1 MPVFFESG
9 LLILIPVT
17 FGIARKTGKSVFCY
31 SIPLLAGLAIGHAF
45 VPLTPGPVLV
55 AEMLNVELSYVI
67 ILGIII
73 GIPAMILAG
82 PVFGKFAGNNIPF
95 MKPAQLVVAFLVAAA
110 VRVSVGSATV
120 SMTMAAGIIASMPM
134 VSGLS
139 QLQLATLTI
148 AIAAGGKIMNLKSQ
162 EMRKLAPELDPLRIG
177 TGWKK
182 EDLGKPQIMVE
193 STYGDSHPGS
203 GHLNILVEE
212 VRKGVAEAGGFG
224 ARYFCTDICDGES
237 QGTDGINYSLASRE
251 MIANMI
257 EIHANATPFDA
268 GVYLS
273 SCDKGMPG
281 NLIGLARVNIPA
293 VVVPGGTMNAGPEM
307 LTLEQLGMYSAKY
320 ERGEIDEAK
329 LDWAKC
335 NACPSCGACSFIGT
349 ASTMQIMAEALG
361 LALPGSAL
369 MPATSPDL
377 LAYAREAGRQAVKL
391 AQTENMRPS
400 DIVTMESF
408 ENAILVHA
416 AISGS
421 TNCLLHIPAIA
432 HEFGIEITGDTFDR
446 LHRNARYLLDVRPA
460 GRWPAECFY
469 YAGGVP
475 AIMEEIKEHLHLDV
489 MTVTGKTLGENLDD
503 LKKNGFYEKCDKWL
517 QEFNQRY
524 SIKISKEDIIRPY
537 DKAIGTDG
545 SIAVLR
551 GNLAPEG
558 AVIKH
563 TACPKEMFK
572 SVLRA
577 RPFDSEEEC
586 LDAVLKHKVQKGD
599 AVFIRYEGPKGSG
612 MPEMFYTSE
621 AISSDKELGKSI
633 ALITDGRFSG
643 ASTGPVI
650 GHCSPEAVDG
660 GPIALVKE
668 GDLIEIDVME
678 RKLNIIGIAGERKT
692 AEEIDEILKERRKNW
707 RPRELK
713 YRKGVLRLF
722 SQHAASPMKGA
733 YLEY

>member
-1 MPVFFESG
+1 M
-9 LLILIPVT
+9 
-17 FGIARKTGKSVFCY
+17 K
-31 SIPLLAGLAIGHAF
+31 
-45 VPLTPGPVLV
+45 LV
-55 AEMLNVELSYVI
+55 
-67 ILGIII
+67 
-73 GIPAMILAG
+73 
-82 PVFGKFAGNNIPF
+82 
-95 MKPAQLVVAFLVAAA
+95 
-110 VRVSVGSATV
+110 
-120 SMTMAAGIIASMPM
+120 
-134 VSGLS
+134 
-139 QLQLATLTI
+139 
-148 AIAAGGKIMNLKSQ
+148 SQ
-162 EMRKLAPELDPLRIG
+162 EMRKIAPELDPLRIG
-177 TGWKK
+177 TGWKP
-182 EDLGKPQIMVE
+182 EDLSKPQVIIE
-193 STYGDSHPGS
+193 STFGDSHPGS

-212 VRKGVAEAGGFG
+212 VRKGIERAGGHG

-268 GVYLS
+268 GVYLA

-281 NLIGLARVNIPA
+281 NLMGLARADVPS

-320 ERGEIDEAK
+320 ERGEIDEEK
-329 LDWAKC
+329 LEWAKC

-377 LAYAREAGRQAVKL
+377 LEYARQAGEQAVKL
-391 AQTENMRPS
+391 ATMPGMRPS
-400 DIVTMESF
+400 EIVTEKSF

-416 AISGS
+416 AVSGS

-489 MTVTGKTLGENLDD
+489 MTVTGKTLGENLEE
-503 LKKNGFYEKCDKWL
+503 LRRNGFYEKCERGL
-517 QEFNQRY
+517 HEFNRRY
-524 SIKISKEDIIRPY
+524 NVNLTREDIIRSY
-537 DKAIGTDG
+537 DNAIGTDG

-563 TACPKEMFK
+563 TACPKEMFRA
-572 SVLRA
+572 VLNA

-586 LDAVLKHKVQKGD
+586 LDAVLHHRVQKGD

-621 AISSDKELGKSI
+621 AISSDKELGRSI

-650 GHCSPEAVDG
+650 GHCSPEAVEG
-660 GPIALVKE
+660 GPIALVEE
-668 GDLIEIDVME
+668 GDLIEIDVPA
-678 RKLNIIGIAGERKT
+678 RKLNIIGVKGQRRSM
-692 AEEIDEILKERRKNW
+692 EEIDEILEERRKNW
-707 RPRELK
+707 QPREPK
-713 YRKGVLRLF
+713 YKKGVLRLF
-722 SQHAASPMKGA
+722 SQHAVSPMKGA
-733 YLEY
+733 YLE

>member
-1 MPVFFESG
+1 ME
-9 LLILIPVT
+9 
-17 FGIARKTGKSVFCY
+17 
-31 SIPLLAGLAIGHAF
+31 
-45 VPLTPGPVLV
+45 
-55 AEMLNVELSYVI
+55 LN
-67 ILGIII
+67 
-73 GIPAMILAG
+73 
-82 PVFGKFAGNNIPF
+82 
-95 MKPAQLVVAFLVAAA
+95 
-110 VRVSVGSATV
+110 
-120 SMTMAAGIIASMPM
+120 
-134 VSGLS
+134 S
-139 QLQLATLTI
+139 Q
-148 AIAAGGKIMNLKSQ
+148 K
-162 EMRKLAPELDPLRIG
+162 MRKLAPELDPLRIG
-177 TGWKK
+177 TGWKP
-182 EDLGKPQIMVE
+182 EDLSKPQVIIE

-212 VRKGVAEAGGFG
+212 VRKGVEEAGGYG
-224 ARYFCTDICDGES
+224 ARYYCTDICDGES

-268 GVYLS
+268 GVYLA

-281 NLIGLARVNIPA
+281 NLMGLARADVPS

-320 ERGEIDEAK
+320 QRGEIDEEK
-329 LDWAKC
+329 LNWAKC
-335 NACPSCGACSFIGT
+335 NACRSEERRVGKECR
-349 ASTMQIMAEALG
+349 STMQIMAEALG

-377 LAYAREAGRQAVKL
+377 LKFARKAGEQAVKL
-391 AQTENMRPS
+391 ATMPNMRPS
-400 DIVTMESF
+400 DIITMDSF

-432 HEFGIEITGDTFDR
+432 HEFGLEVTGDTFDR

-475 AIMEEIKEHLHLDV
+475 AIMEEIRQHLHLDA
-489 MTVTGKTLGENLDD
+489 MTVTGKSLGENLDE
-503 LKKNGFYEKCDKWL
+503 LKQNGFYERCGKWL
-517 QEFNQRY
+517 EDFNQRY
-524 SIKISKEDIIRPY
+524 NVSLKKEDIIRPY
-537 DKAIGTDG
+537 ENAIGTDG
-545 SIAVLR
+545 SIAILR

-563 TACPKEMFK
+563 TACPKEMFQA
-572 SVLRA
+572 VLNA

-586 LDAVLKHKVQKGD
+586 LDAVLKHKVKKGD

-650 GHCSPEAVDG
+650 GHCSPEAVDC
-660 GPIALVKE
+660 GPIALVEE
-668 GDLIEIDVME
+668 GDLIEIDVE
-678 RKLNIIGIAGERKT
+678 GRKLNIVGIAGERKDMGEV
-692 AEEIDEILKERRKNW
+692 AAVLEERKKNW
-707 RPRELK
+707 KPQEPK
-713 YRKGVLRLF
+713 YKKGVLRLF
-722 SQHAASPMKGA
+722 SEHAASPMKGA

>member
-1 MPVFFESG
+1 M
-9 LLILIPVT
+9 
-17 FGIARKTGKSVFCY
+17 K
-31 SIPLLAGLAIGHAF
+31 
-45 VPLTPGPVLV
+45 LV
-55 AEMLNVELSYVI
+55 
-67 ILGIII
+67 
-73 GIPAMILAG
+73 
-82 PVFGKFAGNNIPF
+82 
-95 MKPAQLVVAFLVAAA
+95 
-110 VRVSVGSATV
+110 
-120 SMTMAAGIIASMPM
+120 
-134 VSGLS
+134 
-139 QLQLATLTI
+139 
-148 AIAAGGKIMNLKSQ
+148 SQ
-162 EMRKLAPELDPLRIG
+162 EMRKIAPELDPLRIG
-177 TGWKK
+177 TGWKP
-182 EDLGKPQIMVE
+182 EDLSKPQVIIE
-193 STYGDSHPGS
+193 STFGDSHPGS

-212 VRKGVAEAGGFG
+212 VRKGIEKARGHG

-268 GVYLS
+268 GVYLA

-281 NLIGLARVNIPA
+281 NLMGLARADVPS

-320 ERGEIDEAK
+320 ERGEIDEEK
-329 LDWAKC
+329 LEWAKC

-377 LAYAREAGRQAVKL
+377 LEYARQAGEQAVKL
-391 AQTENMRPS
+391 ATMPGMRPS
-400 DIVTMESF
+400 EIVTEKSF

-416 AISGS
+416 AVSGS

-489 MTVTGKTLGENLDD
+489 MTVTGKTLGENLEE
-503 LKKNGFYEKCDKWL
+503 LRRNGFYEKCEKWL
-517 QEFNQRY
+517 QEFNRRY
-524 SIKISKEDIIRPY
+524 NVNLTREDIIRSY
-537 DKAIGTDG
+537 DNAIGTDG

-563 TACPKEMFK
+563 TACPKEMFRA
-572 SVLRA
+572 VLNA

-586 LDAVLKHKVQKGD
+586 LDAVLHHRVQKGD

-621 AISSDKELGKSI
+621 AISSDKELGRSI

-650 GHCSPEAVDG
+650 GHCSPEAVEG
-660 GPIALVKE
+660 GPIALVEE
-668 GDLIEIDVME
+668 GDLIEIDVPA
-678 RKLNIIGIAGERKT
+678 RKLNIIGVKGQRRSM
-692 AEEIDEILKERRKNW
+692 EEIDEILEERRKNW
-707 RPRELK
+707 QPREPK
-713 YRKGVLRLF
+713 YKKGVLRLF
-722 SQHAASPMKGA
+722 SQHAVSPMKGA
-733 YLEY
+733 YLE

>member
-1 MPVFFESG
+1 
-9 LLILIPVT
+9 
-17 FGIARKTGKSVFCY
+17 
-31 SIPLLAGLAIGHAF
+31 
-45 VPLTPGPVLV
+45 
-55 AEMLNVELSYVI
+55 
-67 ILGIII
+67 
-73 GIPAMILAG
+73 
-82 PVFGKFAGNNIPF
+82 
-95 MKPAQLVVAFLVAAA
+95 
-110 VRVSVGSATV
+110 
-120 SMTMAAGIIASMPM
+120 
-134 VSGLS
+134 
-139 QLQLATLTI
+139 
-148 AIAAGGKIMNLKSQ
+148 
-162 EMRKLAPELDPLRIG
+162 MRKSAPEMDPLRIG

-182 EDLGKPQIMVE
+182 EDLGKVQVMIE

-212 VRKGVAEAGGFG
+212 VRKGIAEEGGFG
-224 ARYFCTDICDGES
+224 ARYYCTDICDGES

-273 SCDKGMPG
+273 SCDKGVPG
-281 NLIGLARVNIPA
+281 NLMGLARVNMPS
-293 VVVPGGTMNAGPEM
+293 VFVPGGTMNAGPDM
-307 LTLEQLGMYSAKY
+307 LTLEQLGMYSAQY
-320 ERGEIDEAK
+320 ERGEITEEK

-349 ASTMQIMAEALG
+349 ASTLQIMAEALG

-377 LAYAREAGRQAVKL
+377 LDYAREAGRQSVRL
-391 AQTENMRPS
+391 AKMKNMRPS
-400 DIVTMESF
+400 DIVTLESF

-421 TNCLLHIPAIA
+421 TNCLLHIPAVA

-446 LHRNARYLLDVRPA
+446 LHRGAHYLLDVRPA
-460 GRWPAECFY
+460 GRWPAEVFY

-475 AIMEEIKEHLHLDV
+475 AIMEEIKDHLHLDV
-489 MTVTGKTLGENLDD
+489 MTVTGRTLGENLEE
-503 LKKNGFYEKCDKWL
+503 LKANGFYEKCNKWL
-517 QEFNQRY
+517 DDFNSRY
-524 SIKISKEDIIRPY
+524 NIKITKEDIIRPY
-537 DKAIGTDG
+537 DNPIGREG
-545 SIAVLR
+545 SIAVLK

-572 SVLRA
+572 AVLNA

-586 LDAVLKHKVQKGD
+586 LDAVIHHKVQKGD

-621 AISSDKELGKSI
+621 AISSDKELGKRI

-650 GHCSPEAVDG
+650 GHCSPEAAEG
-660 GPIALVKE
+660 GPIALVEE
-668 GDLIEIDVME
+668 GDLIEIDVEE
-678 RKLNIIGIAGERKT
+678 RKLNIVGIAGKRMPM
-692 AEEIDEILKERRKNW
+692 EEIDKVLMERRKQW
-707 RPRELK
+707 RPKERK
-713 YRKGVLRLF
+713 YKKGVLRLF
-722 SQHAASPMKGA
+722 SELAASPMKGA
-733 YLEY
+733 YLEYDK

>member
-1 MPVFFESG
+1 M
-9 LLILIPVT
+9 
-17 FGIARKTGKSVFCY
+17 K
-31 SIPLLAGLAIGHAF
+31 
-45 VPLTPGPVLV
+45 LV
-55 AEMLNVELSYVI
+55 
-67 ILGIII
+67 
-73 GIPAMILAG
+73 
-82 PVFGKFAGNNIPF
+82 
-95 MKPAQLVVAFLVAAA
+95 
-110 VRVSVGSATV
+110 
-120 SMTMAAGIIASMPM
+120 
-134 VSGLS
+134 
-139 QLQLATLTI
+139 
-148 AIAAGGKIMNLKSQ
+148 SQ
-162 EMRKLAPELDPLRIG
+162 EMRKIAPELDPLRIG
-177 TGWKK
+177 TGWKP
-182 EDLGKPQIMVE
+182 EDLSKPQVIIE
-193 STYGDSHPGS
+193 STFGDSHPGS

-212 VRKGVAEAGGFG
+212 VRKGIEKAGGHG

-268 GVYLS
+268 GVYLA

-281 NLIGLARVNIPA
+281 NLMGLARADVPS

-320 ERGEIDEAK
+320 ERGEIDEEK
-329 LDWAKC
+329 LEWAKC

-377 LAYAREAGRQAVKL
+377 LEYARQAGEQAVKL
-391 AQTENMRPS
+391 ATMPGMRPS
-400 DIVTMESF
+400 EIVTEKSF

-416 AISGS
+416 AVSGS

-489 MTVTGKTLGENLDD
+489 MTVTGKTLGENLEE
-503 LKKNGFYEKCDKWL
+503 LRRNGFYEKCERGL
-517 QEFNQRY
+517 HEFNRRY
-524 SIKISKEDIIRPY
+524 NVNLTREDIIRSY
-537 DKAIGTDG
+537 DNAIGTDG

-563 TACPKEMFK
+563 TACPKEMFRA
-572 SVLRA
+572 VLNA

-586 LDAVLKHKVQKGD
+586 LDAVLHHRVQKGD

-621 AISSDKELGKSI
+621 AISSDKELGRSI

-643 ASTGPVI
+643 GSTGPVI
-650 GHCSPEAVDG
+650 GHCSPEAVEG
-660 GPIALVKE
+660 GPIALVEE
-668 GDLIEIDVME
+668 GDLIEIDVPA
-678 RKLNIIGIAGERKT
+678 RKLNIIGVKGQRRSM
-692 AEEIDEILKERRKNW
+692 EEIDEILEERRKNW
-707 RPRELK
+707 QPREPK
-713 YRKGVLRLF
+713 YKKGVLRLF
-722 SQHAASPMKGA
+722 SQHAVSPMKGA
-733 YLEY
+733 YLE

>member
-1 MPVFFESG
+1 MTNLMGKYGRKRME
-9 LLILIPVT
+9 LI
-17 FGIARKTGKSVFCY
+17 
-31 SIPLLAGLAIGHAF
+31 
-45 VPLTPGPVLV
+45 
-55 AEMLNVELSYVI
+55 
-67 ILGIII
+67 
-73 GIPAMILAG
+73 
-82 PVFGKFAGNNIPF
+82 
-95 MKPAQLVVAFLVAAA
+95 
-110 VRVSVGSATV
+110 
-120 SMTMAAGIIASMPM
+120 
-134 VSGLS
+134 S
-139 QLQLATLTI
+139 Q
-148 AIAAGGKIMNLKSQ
+148 K
-162 EMRKLAPELDPLRIG
+162 MRKLAPELDPLRIG

-182 EDLGKPQIMVE
+182 EDLDKVQVMVE

-203 GHLNILVEE
+203 GHLNLLVEE
-212 VRKGVAEAGGFG
+212 VRKGIAEEGGYG

-268 GVYLS
+268 GVYLA
-273 SCDKGMPG
+273 SCDKGVPG
-281 NLIGLARVNIPA
+281 NLIGMMRVDIPS
-293 VVVPGGTMNAGPEM
+293 VFVPGGTMNAGPDM
-307 LTLEQLGMYSAKY
+307 LTLEQLGMYSARY
-320 ERGEIDEAK
+320 ERGEIDEAM

-369 MPATSPDL
+369 MPSISPDL
-377 LAYAREAGRQAVKL
+377 LAFAREAGRQAVRL
-391 AQTENMRPS
+391 AKMENMKPS
-400 DIVTMESF
+400 DIVTIKSF

-421 TNCLLHIPAIA
+421 TNCLLHLPAIA
-432 HEFGIEITGDTFDR
+432 HELGIEITGETFDR

-475 AIMEEIKEHLHLDV
+475 AIMEEIREHLHLDV
-489 MTVTGKTLGENLDD
+489 MTVTGKTMGENLDE
-503 LKKNGFYEKCDKWL
+503 LKHNGFYEKCDRWL

-524 SIKISKEDIIRPY
+524 QINLKKEDIIRPY
-537 DKAIGTDG
+537 ADAIGTDG
-545 SIAVLR
+545 SIAILK

-563 TACPKEMFK
+563 TACPKEMFR
-572 SVLRA
+572 SVLWA

-586 LDAVLKHKVQKGD
+586 LDAVLKHKVRKGD

-660 GPIALVKE
+660 GPIALVEE
-668 GDLIEIDVME
+668 GDLIEIDVFE
-678 RKLNIIGIAGERKT
+678 RKLNIIGVAGERKT
-692 AEEIDEILKERRKNW
+692 PEEIDAILTERKAAW
-707 RPRELK
+707 KPREPK
-713 YRKGVLRLF
+713 YKKGVLKLF

-733 YLEY
+733 YLE

>member
-1 MPVFFESG
+1 M
-9 LLILIPVT
+9 
-17 FGIARKTGKSVFCY
+17 K
-31 SIPLLAGLAIGHAF
+31 LA
-45 VPLTPGPVLV
+45 
-55 AEMLNVELSYVI
+55 
-67 ILGIII
+67 
-73 GIPAMILAG
+73 
-82 PVFGKFAGNNIPF
+82 
-95 MKPAQLVVAFLVAAA
+95 
-110 VRVSVGSATV
+110 
-120 SMTMAAGIIASMPM
+120 
-134 VSGLS
+134 
-139 QLQLATLTI
+139 
-148 AIAAGGKIMNLKSQ
+148 SQ

-182 EDLGKPQIMVE
+182 EDLGKPQIIIE
-193 STYGDSHPGS
+193 STFGDSHPGS
-203 GHLNILVEE
+203 GHLDILVEE
-212 VRKGVAEAGGFG
+212 VRKGVDAAGGYG
-224 ARYFCTDICDGES
+224 ARYFATDICDGES
-237 QGTDGINYSLASRE
+237 QGTDGINFSLASRE

-257 EIHANATPFDA
+257 EIHANATPFDG

-281 NLIGLARVNIPA
+281 NLMGLARVNIPSI
-293 VVVPGGTMNAGPEM
+293 VVPGGTMNAGPEM
-307 LTLEQLGMYSAKY
+307 LTLEQLGMYSAKFQ
-320 ERGEIDEAK
+320 RGEITEEK

-377 LAYAREAGRQAVKL
+377 LAYARQAGEQVVKM
-391 AQTENMRPS
+391 ATMEHMRPS

-408 ENAILVHA
+408 ENAIMVHA

-432 HEFGIEITGDTFDR
+432 HEFGFEITGDTFDR
-446 LHRNARYLLDVRPA
+446 LHRGAHYLLDIRPA
-460 GRWPAECFY
+460 GKWPAEVFY

-475 AIMEEIKEHLHLDV
+475 AIMEEIKEHLHLNV
-489 MTVTGKTLGENLDD
+489 MTVTGKTLGENLDE
-503 LKKNGFYEKCDKWL
+503 LRANGFYERCNHWL
-517 QEFNQRY
+517 DEFNKRY
-524 SIKISKEDIIRPY
+524 QLHLTREDIIRPY

-545 SIAVLR
+545 SIAILR

-572 SVLRA
+572 AVLRA

-612 MPEMFYTSE
+612 MPEMFYISE

-660 GPIALVKE
+660 GPIALVEE
-668 GDLIEIDVME
+668 GDLIEIDVKE
-678 RKLNIIGIAGERKT
+678 RKLNIIGVNGVNKT
-692 AEEIDEILKERRKNW
+692 PEEIDEILKKRRKNW
-707 RPRELK
+707 KPRTPK
-713 YRKGVLRLF
+713 YNKGVMGLF
-722 SQHAASPMKGA
+722 TRHAVSPMKGA
-733 YLEY
+733 YLE

>member
-1 MPVFFESG
+1 M
-9 LLILIPVT
+9 
-17 FGIARKTGKSVFCY
+17 K
-31 SIPLLAGLAIGHAF
+31 
-45 VPLTPGPVLV
+45 LV
-55 AEMLNVELSYVI
+55 
-67 ILGIII
+67 
-73 GIPAMILAG
+73 
-82 PVFGKFAGNNIPF
+82 
-95 MKPAQLVVAFLVAAA
+95 
-110 VRVSVGSATV
+110 
-120 SMTMAAGIIASMPM
+120 
-134 VSGLS
+134 
-139 QLQLATLTI
+139 
-148 AIAAGGKIMNLKSQ
+148 SQ
-162 EMRKLAPELDPLRIG
+162 EMRKIAPELDPLRIG
-177 TGWKK
+177 TGWKP
-182 EDLGKPQIMVE
+182 EDLSKPQVIIE
-193 STYGDSHPGS
+193 STFGDSHPGS

-212 VRKGVAEAGGFG
+212 VRKGIEKAGGHG

-268 GVYLS
+268 GVYLA

-281 NLIGLARVNIPA
+281 NLMGLARADVPS

-320 ERGEIDEAK
+320 ERGEIDEEK
-329 LDWAKC
+329 LEWAKC

-377 LAYAREAGRQAVKL
+377 LEYARQAGEQAVKL
-391 AQTENMRPS
+391 ATMPGMRPS
-400 DIVTMESF
+400 EIVTEKSF

-416 AISGS
+416 AVSGS

-489 MTVTGKTLGENLDD
+489 MTVTGKTLGENLEE
-503 LKKNGFYEKCDKWL
+503 LRRNGFYEKCERGL
-517 QEFNQRY
+517 HEFNRRY
-524 SIKISKEDIIRPY
+524 NVNLTREDIIRSY
-537 DKAIGTDG
+537 DNAIGTDG

-563 TACPKEMFK
+563 TACPKEMFRA
-572 SVLRA
+572 VLNA

-586 LDAVLKHKVQKGD
+586 LDAVLHHRVQKGD

-621 AISSDKELGKSI
+621 AISSDKELGRSI

-650 GHCSPEAVDG
+650 GHCSPEAVEG
-660 GPIALVKE
+660 GPIALVEE
-668 GDLIEIDVME
+668 GDLIEIDVPA
-678 RKLNIIGIAGERKT
+678 RKLNIIGVKGQRRSM
-692 AEEIDEILKERRKNW
+692 EEIDQILEERRKNW
-707 RPRELK
+707 QPREPK
-713 YRKGVLRLF
+713 YKKGVLRLF
-722 SQHAASPMKGA
+722 SQHAVSPMKGA
-733 YLEY
+733 YLE

>member
-1 MPVFFESG
+1 ME
-9 LLILIPVT
+9 
-17 FGIARKTGKSVFCY
+17 
-31 SIPLLAGLAIGHAF
+31 
-45 VPLTPGPVLV
+45 
-55 AEMLNVELSYVI
+55 
-67 ILGIII
+67 
-73 GIPAMILAG
+73 
-82 PVFGKFAGNNIPF
+82 
-95 MKPAQLVVAFLVAAA
+95 
-110 VRVSVGSATV
+110 
-120 SMTMAAGIIASMPM
+120 
-134 VSGLS
+134 
-139 QLQLATLTI
+139 
-148 AIAAGGKIMNLKSQ
+148 LKSQ

-182 EDLGKPQIMVE
+182 EDLEKPQVMIE
-193 STYGDSHPGS
+193 STFGDSHPGS
-203 GHLNILVEE
+203 GHLNILVDE
-212 VRKGVAEAGGFG
+212 VRKGVAEAGGYG
-224 ARYFCTDICDGES
+224 ARYFCTDICDGEN

-273 SCDKGMPG
+273 SCDKGLPG
-281 NLIGLARVNIPA
+281 NLMGLARVDIPA
-293 VVVPGGTMNAGPEM
+293 IVVPGGTMNAGPEL

-320 ERGEIDEAK
+320 ERGEIDKEK

-335 NACPSCGACSFIGT
+335 NACPGCGACSFIGT

-377 LAYAREAGRQAVKL
+377 LEYAREAGRLSVKL
-391 AQTENMRPS
+391 ARTENMRPS
-400 DIVTMESF
+400 DIVTYKSF

-421 TNCLLHIPAIA
+421 TNCLLHIPALA
-432 HEFGIEITGDTFDR
+432 HEFGIEITGDTFDK

-460 GRWPAECFY
+460 GKWPAECFY

-489 MTVTGKTLGENLDD
+489 MTVTGRTLGENLDE
-503 LKKNGFYEKCDKWL
+503 LKNNGFYEKCEKWL
-517 QEFNQRY
+517 HEFNKRY
-524 SIKISKEDIIRPY
+524 GIELTRQDIIHPY

-545 SIAVLR
+545 SIAILR

-572 SVLRA
+572 SILRA

-621 AISSDKELGKSI
+621 AISSDAELGKSI

-660 GPIALVKE
+660 GPIALVEE

-678 RKLNIIGIAGERKT
+678 RKLNIVGINGERKSM
-692 AEEIDEILKERRKNW
+692 EEIDEILKERRKNW
-707 RPRELK
+707 KPREPK
-713 YRKGVLRLF
+713 YKKGVLRLF
-722 SQHAASPMKGA
+722 SEHAASPMKGA

>member
-1 MPVFFESG
+1 ME
-9 LLILIPVT
+9 
-17 FGIARKTGKSVFCY
+17 
-31 SIPLLAGLAIGHAF
+31 
-45 VPLTPGPVLV
+45 LT
-55 AEMLNVELSYVI
+55 
-67 ILGIII
+67 
-73 GIPAMILAG
+73 
-82 PVFGKFAGNNIPF
+82 
-95 MKPAQLVVAFLVAAA
+95 
-110 VRVSVGSATV
+110 
-120 SMTMAAGIIASMPM
+120 
-134 VSGLS
+134 S
-139 QLQLATLTI
+139 Q
-148 AIAAGGKIMNLKSQ
+148 K
-162 EMRKLAPELDPLRIG
+162 MRKLAPELDPLRIG

-182 EDLGKPQIMVE
+182 EDLDKVQVMIE

-212 VRKGVAEAGGFG
+212 VRKGIEEEGGFG

-273 SCDKGMPG
+273 SCDKGVPG
-281 NLIGLARVNIPA
+281 NLIGMARVNIPA
-293 VVVPGGTMNAGPEM
+293 VFVPGGTMNAGPEM
-307 LTLEQLGMYSAKY
+307 LTLEQLGMYSAKF
-320 ERGEIDEAK
+320 ERGEISEEK

-377 LAYAREAGRQAVKL
+377 LAFAREAGRQSVRL
-391 AQTENMRPS
+391 ATMEHMCPS
-400 DIVTMESF
+400 DIVNMESF

-421 TNCLLHIPAIA
+421 TNCLLHLPAIA

-446 LHRNARYLLDVRPA
+446 LHRSARYLLDVRPA

-475 AIMEEIKEHLHLDV
+475 AIMEEIKEHLHLNV
-489 MTVTGKTLGENLDD
+489 MTVTGKTLGENLDE
-503 LKKNGFYEKCDKWL
+503 LRANGFYEKCNHWL
-517 QEFNQRY
+517 DEFNKRY
-524 SIKISKEDIIRPY
+524 QLNLTREDIIRPY

-545 SIAVLR
+545 SIAILR

-572 SVLRA
+572 AVLRA

-599 AVFIRYEGPKGSG
+599 AVFIRYEGPKRSG

-660 GPIALVKE
+660 GPIALVEE
-668 GDLIEIDVME
+668 GDLIEIDVKE
-678 RKLNIIGIAGERKT
+678 RKLNIIGVNGVHKT
-692 AEEIDEILKERRKNW
+692 PEEIDEILKKRRKNW
-707 RPRELK
+707 KPRAPK
-713 YRKGVLRLF
+713 YSKGVMGLF
-722 SQHAASPMKGA
+722 TRHAVSPMKGA
-733 YLEY
+733 YLE

>member
-1 MPVFFESG
+1 M
-9 LLILIPVT
+9 
-17 FGIARKTGKSVFCY
+17 K
-31 SIPLLAGLAIGHAF
+31 
-45 VPLTPGPVLV
+45 LV
-55 AEMLNVELSYVI
+55 
-67 ILGIII
+67 
-73 GIPAMILAG
+73 
-82 PVFGKFAGNNIPF
+82 
-95 MKPAQLVVAFLVAAA
+95 
-110 VRVSVGSATV
+110 
-120 SMTMAAGIIASMPM
+120 
-134 VSGLS
+134 
-139 QLQLATLTI
+139 
-148 AIAAGGKIMNLKSQ
+148 SQ
-162 EMRKLAPELDPLRIG
+162 EMRKIAPELDPLRIG
-177 TGWKK
+177 TGWKP
-182 EDLGKPQIMVE
+182 EDLSKPQVIIE
-193 STYGDSHPGS
+193 STFGDSHPGS

-212 VRKGVAEAGGFG
+212 VRKGIEKAGGHG

-268 GVYLS
+268 GVYLA

-281 NLIGLARVNIPA
+281 NLMGLARADVPS

-320 ERGEIDEAK
+320 ERGEIDEEK
-329 LDWAKC
+329 LEWAKC

-377 LAYAREAGRQAVKL
+377 LEYARQAGEQAVKL
-391 AQTENMRPS
+391 ATMPGMRPS
-400 DIVTMESF
+400 EIVTEKSF

-416 AISGS
+416 AVSGS

-489 MTVTGKTLGENLDD
+489 MTVTGKTLGENLEE
-503 LKKNGFYEKCDKWL
+503 LRRNGFYEKCERWL
-517 QEFNQRY
+517 HEFNRRY
-524 SIKISKEDIIRPY
+524 NVNLTGEDIIRSY
-537 DKAIGTDG
+537 DNAIGTDG

-563 TACPKEMFK
+563 TACPKEMFRA
-572 SVLRA
+572 VLNA

-586 LDAVLKHKVQKGD
+586 LDAVLHHRVQKGD

-621 AISSDKELGKSI
+621 AISSDKELGRSI

-650 GHCSPEAVDG
+650 GHCSPEAVEG
-660 GPIALVKE
+660 GPIALVEE
-668 GDLIEIDVME
+668 GDLIEIDVPA
-678 RKLNIIGIAGERKT
+678 RKLNIIGVKGQRRSM
-692 AEEIDEILKERRKNW
+692 EEIDEILEERRKNW
-707 RPRELK
+707 QPREPK
-713 YRKGVLRLF
+713 YKKGVLRLF
-722 SQHAASPMKGA
+722 SQHAVSPMKGA
-733 YLEY
+733 YLE

>member
-1 MPVFFESG
+1 M
-9 LLILIPVT
+9 
-17 FGIARKTGKSVFCY
+17 
-31 SIPLLAGLAIGHAF
+31 
-45 VPLTPGPVLV
+45 
-55 AEMLNVELSYVI
+55 EL
-67 ILGIII
+67 
-73 GIPAMILAG
+73 
-82 PVFGKFAGNNIPF
+82 
-95 MKPAQLVVAFLVAAA
+95 
-110 VRVSVGSATV
+110 R
-120 SMTMAAGIIASMPM
+120 
-134 VSGLS
+134 S
-139 QLQLATLTI
+139 QR
-148 AIAAGGKIMNLKSQ
+148 
-162 EMRKLAPELDPLRIG
+162 MRKDAPELDPLRIG
-177 TGWKK
+177 TGWKP
-182 EDLGKPQIMVE
+182 EDLSKPQVMVE

-212 VRKGVAEAGGFG
+212 VRKGIEEAGGYG

-268 GVYLS
+268 GVYLA

-281 NLIGLARVNIPA
+281 NLMGLARVDIPS

-320 ERGEIDEAK
+320 QRGEIDEEK
-329 LDWAKC
+329 LNWAKC

-377 LAYAREAGRQAVKL
+377 LVFAREAGKQAVKL
-391 AQTENMRPS
+391 ATMPNMCPS
-400 DIVTMESF
+400 DIVTMDSF

-416 AISGS
+416 AVSGS

-432 HEFGIEITGDTFDR
+432 HEFDIEITGDTFDR

-475 AIMEEIKEHLHLDV
+475 AIMEEIRGHLHLDV
-489 MTVTGKTLGENLDD
+489 MTVTGKTLGENLDE
-503 LKKNGFYEKCDKWL
+503 LKNNGFYARCEKWL
-517 QEFNQRY
+517 DGFNRRY
-524 SIKISKEDIIRPY
+524 QVSLTREDIIRPY
-537 DKAIGTDG
+537 KNAIGTDG
-545 SIAVLR
+545 SIAILR

-572 SVLRA
+572 AVLRA

-621 AISSDKELGKSI
+621 AISSDKELGRSI

-660 GPIALVKE
+660 GPIALVEE
-668 GDLIEIDVME
+668 GDLIEIDVE
-678 RKLNIIGIAGERKT
+678 ARKLNIIGIAGEQKT
-692 AEEIDEILKERRKNW
+692 PEEIEAVLAKRRKNW
-707 RPRELK
+707 KPKEPK
-713 YRKGVLRLF
+713 YKKGVLRLF
-722 SQHAASPMKGA
+722 SEYAASPMKGA
-733 YLEY
+733 YLEYK

>member
-1 MPVFFESG
+1 M
-9 LLILIPVT
+9 
-17 FGIARKTGKSVFCY
+17 
-31 SIPLLAGLAIGHAF
+31 
-45 VPLTPGPVLV
+45 
-55 AEMLNVELSYVI
+55 EL
-67 ILGIII
+67 
-73 GIPAMILAG
+73 
-82 PVFGKFAGNNIPF
+82 
-95 MKPAQLVVAFLVAAA
+95 
-110 VRVSVGSATV
+110 R
-120 SMTMAAGIIASMPM
+120 
-134 VSGLS
+134 
-139 QLQLATLTI
+139 
-148 AIAAGGKIMNLKSQ
+148 SQ
-162 EMRKLAPELDPLRIG
+162 EMRKNAPELDPLRIG
-177 TGWKK
+177 TGWKP
-182 EDLGKPQIMVE
+182 EDLSKPQVMIE
-193 STYGDSHPGS
+193 STFGDSHPGS
-203 GHLNILVEE
+203 GHLDILVEE
-212 VRKGVAEAGGFG
+212 VRKGIEEAGGHG
-224 ARYFCTDICDGES
+224 ARYYCTDICDGES

-268 GVYLS
+268 GVYLA

-281 NLIGLARVNIPA
+281 NLMGLARVDVPS

-320 ERGEIDEAK
+320 QRGEIDEEK
-329 LDWAKC
+329 LNWAKC

-377 LAYAREAGRQAVKL
+377 LAFAREAGAQAVKL
-391 AQTENMRPS
+391 ATMPGMCPS
-400 DIVTMESF
+400 DIVTMDSF

-421 TNCLLHIPAIA
+421 TNCLLHIPALA
-432 HEFGIEITGDTFDR
+432 HEFDIEITGDTFDR

-475 AIMEEIKEHLHLDV
+475 AIMEEIREHLHLDA
-489 MTVTGKTLGENLDD
+489 MTVTGKTLGENLDE
-503 LKKNGFYEKCDKWL
+503 LKKNGFYERCEKWL
-517 QEFNQRY
+517 QDFNARY
-524 SIKISKEDIIRPY
+524 HVSLKKEDIIRPY
-537 DKAIGTDG
+537 ADAIGTDG
-545 SIAVLR
+545 SIAILR

-572 SVLRA
+572 AVLRV

-586 LDAVLKHKVQKGD
+586 LDAVLNHRVEKGD

-621 AISSDKELGKSI
+621 AISSDKELGRSI

-650 GHCSPEAVDG
+650 GHCSPEAVDC
-660 GPIALVKE
+660 GPIALVEE
-668 GDLIEIDVME
+668 GDLIEIDVE
-678 RKLNIIGIAGERKT
+678 ARKLNIIGIGGERRSM
-692 AEEIDEILKERRKNW
+692 EEVAAVLEERRKNW
-707 RPRELK
+707 KPREPK
-713 YRKGVLRLF
+713 YKKGVLRLF
-722 SQHAASPMKGA
+722 SEHAASPMKGA

>member
-1 MPVFFESG
+1 ME
-9 LLILIPVT
+9 
-17 FGIARKTGKSVFCY
+17 
-31 SIPLLAGLAIGHAF
+31 
-45 VPLTPGPVLV
+45 
-55 AEMLNVELSYVI
+55 
-67 ILGIII
+67 
-73 GIPAMILAG
+73 
-82 PVFGKFAGNNIPF
+82 
-95 MKPAQLVVAFLVAAA
+95 
-110 VRVSVGSATV
+110 
-120 SMTMAAGIIASMPM
+120 
-134 VSGLS
+134 
-139 QLQLATLTI
+139 
-148 AIAAGGKIMNLKSQ
+148 LKSQ

-182 EDLGKPQIMVE
+182 EDLEKPQVMIE
-193 STYGDSHPGS
+193 STFGDSHPGS
-203 GHLNILVEE
+203 GHLNILVDE
-212 VRKGVAEAGGFG
+212 VRKGVAEAGGYG

-273 SCDKGMPG
+273 SCDKGLPG
-281 NLIGLARVNIPA
+281 NLMGLARVDIPA
-293 VVVPGGTMNAGPEM
+293 IVVPGGTMNAGPEL

-320 ERGEIDEAK
+320 ERGEIDKEK

-377 LAYAREAGRQAVKL
+377 LAYAREAGKQAVRL
-391 AQTENMRPS
+391 AGSENMKPS
-400 DIVTMESF
+400 DIVTYESF

-421 TNCLLHIPAIA
+421 TNCLLHIPALA
-432 HEFGIEITGDTFDR
+432 HEFGIEITGDTFDK
-446 LHRNARYLLDVRPA
+446 LHRNARYLLDVRPV
-460 GRWPAECFY
+460 GKWPAECFY

-475 AIMEEIKEHLHLDV
+475 AIMEEIKQHLHLDV
-489 MTVTGKTLGENLDD
+489 MTVTGKTLGENLDE
-503 LKKNGFYEKCDKWL
+503 LKNNGFYEKCEKWL
-517 QEFNQRY
+517 DEFNKRY
-524 SIKISKEDIIRPY
+524 GIKLTRQDIIHPY

-545 SIAVLR
+545 SIAILR

-572 SVLRA
+572 SILRA

-621 AISSDKELGKSI
+621 AISSDAELGKSI

-660 GPIALVKE
+660 GPIALVEE

-678 RKLNIIGIAGERKT
+678 RKLNIVGINGERMSM
-692 AEEIDEILKERRKNW
+692 EEIDKVLKERRKNW
-707 RPRELK
+707 KPREPK
-713 YRKGVLRLF
+713 YKKGVLRLF
-722 SQHAASPMKGA
+722 SEHAASPMKGA

>member
-1 MPVFFESG
+1 M
-9 LLILIPVT
+9 
-17 FGIARKTGKSVFCY
+17 
-31 SIPLLAGLAIGHAF
+31 
-45 VPLTPGPVLV
+45 
-55 AEMLNVELSYVI
+55 
-67 ILGIII
+67 
-73 GIPAMILAG
+73 
-82 PVFGKFAGNNIPF
+82 
-95 MKPAQLVVAFLVAAA
+95 
-110 VRVSVGSATV
+110 
-120 SMTMAAGIIASMPM
+120 
-134 VSGLS
+134 
-139 QLQLATLTI
+139 
-148 AIAAGGKIMNLKSQ
+148 LKSQ
-162 EMRKLAPELDPLRIG
+162 EMRKLAPEMDPLRIG

-182 EDLGKPQIMVE
+182 EDLEKPQIMVE

-203 GHLNILVEE
+203 GHLNLLVEE

-224 ARYFCTDICDGES
+224 ARYFCSDICDGES

-257 EIHANATPFDA
+257 EIHANATPFDG

-281 NLIGLARVNIPA
+281 NLIGLARVDIPA

-307 LTLEQLGMYSAKY
+307 LTLEQLGMYSAKF
-320 ERGEIDEAK
+320 ERGEIDEEK

-377 LAYAREAGRQAVKL
+377 LAYAQEAGSQAVKL
-391 AQTENMRPS
+391 AQMEHMRPS
-400 DIVTMESF
+400 DLVTKESF

-475 AIMEEIKEHLHLDV
+475 AIMEEIKDHLHLDV
-489 MTVTGKTLGENLDD
+489 MTVTGKTLGENLAE
-503 LKKNGFYEKCDKWL
+503 LRENGFYEKCSGWL
-517 QEFNQRY
+517 AKFNERY
-524 SIKISKEDIIRPY
+524 GTSITKEDIIRPY

-563 TACPKEMFK
+563 TACPKEMFHA
-572 SVLRA
+572 VLRA

-660 GPIALVKE
+660 GPIALVEE
-668 GDLIEIDVME
+668 GDLIEIDVKE
-678 RKLNIIGIAGERKT
+678 RKLNIIGIAGERKSM
-692 AEEIDEILKERRKNW
+692 EEIDAILKERRRNW
-707 RPRELK
+707 KPREPK
-713 YRKGVLRLF
+713 YKKGVLRLF
-722 SQHAASPMKGA
+722 SLHAASPMKGA

>member
-1 MPVFFESG
+1 M
-9 LLILIPVT
+9 
-17 FGIARKTGKSVFCY
+17 
-31 SIPLLAGLAIGHAF
+31 
-45 VPLTPGPVLV
+45 
-55 AEMLNVELSYVI
+55 EL
-67 ILGIII
+67 
-73 GIPAMILAG
+73 
-82 PVFGKFAGNNIPF
+82 
-95 MKPAQLVVAFLVAAA
+95 
-110 VRVSVGSATV
+110 R
-120 SMTMAAGIIASMPM
+120 
-134 VSGLS
+134 
-139 QLQLATLTI
+139 
-148 AIAAGGKIMNLKSQ
+148 SQ
-162 EMRKLAPELDPLRIG
+162 EMRKNAPELDPLRIG
-177 TGWKK
+177 TGWKP
-182 EDLGKPQIMVE
+182 EDLSKPQVMIE
-193 STYGDSHPGS
+193 STFGDSHPGS
-203 GHLNILVEE
+203 GHLDILVEE
-212 VRKGVAEAGGFG
+212 VRKGIEEAGGHG
-224 ARYFCTDICDGES
+224 ARYYCTDICDGES

-268 GVYLS
+268 GVYLA
-273 SCDKGMPG
+273 SCDKGLPG
-281 NLIGLARVNIPA
+281 NLMGLARVDVPA

-320 ERGEIDEAK
+320 QRGEIDEEK
-329 LDWAKC
+329 LNWAKC

-349 ASTMQIMAEALG
+349 ASTMQIMAESLG

-377 LAYAREAGRQAVKL
+377 LTFAREAGAQAVKL
-391 AQTENMRPS
+391 ATMPGMRPS
-400 DIVTMESF
+400 DIVTMDSF

-416 AISGS
+416 AVSGS

-475 AIMEEIKEHLHLDV
+475 AIMEEIKGHLHLDV
-489 MTVTGKTLGENLDD
+489 MTVTGKTLGENLEE
-503 LKKNGFYEKCDKWL
+503 LKKNGFYERCETWL
-517 QEFNQRY
+517 QDFNARY
-524 SIKISKEDIIRPY
+524 HVSLKKEDIIRPY
-537 DKAIGTDG
+537 EKAIGTDG
-545 SIAVLR
+545 SIAILR

-572 SVLRA
+572 AVLRA

-586 LDAVLKHKVQKGD
+586 LDAVLKHKVEKGD

-660 GPIALVKE
+660 GPIALVEE
-668 GDLIEIDVME
+668 GDLIEIDVEE
-678 RKLNIIGIAGERKT
+678 RKLNIIGIAGERRT
-692 AEEIDEILKERRKNW
+692 MEEVAAVLEERRKNW
-707 RPRELK
+707 KPREPK
-713 YRKGVLRLF
+713 YKKGVLRLF
-722 SQHAASPMKGA
+722 SEHAASPMKGA

>member
-1 MPVFFESG
+1 M
-9 LLILIPVT
+9 
-17 FGIARKTGKSVFCY
+17 
-31 SIPLLAGLAIGHAF
+31 
-45 VPLTPGPVLV
+45 
-55 AEMLNVELSYVI
+55 
-67 ILGIII
+67 
-73 GIPAMILAG
+73 
-82 PVFGKFAGNNIPF
+82 
-95 MKPAQLVVAFLVAAA
+95 
-110 VRVSVGSATV
+110 
-120 SMTMAAGIIASMPM
+120 
-134 VSGLS
+134 
-139 QLQLATLTI
+139 
-148 AIAAGGKIMNLKSQ
+148 LKSQ
-162 EMRKLAPELDPLRIG
+162 EMRKLAPEMDPLRIG

-182 EDLGKPQIMVE
+182 EDLEKPQIMVE

-203 GHLNILVEE
+203 GHLNLLVEE

-257 EIHANATPFDA
+257 EIHANATPFDG

-281 NLIGLARVNIPA
+281 NLIGLARVDIPA

-307 LTLEQLGMYSAKY
+307 LTLEQLGMYSAKF
-320 ERGEIDEAK
+320 ERGEIDEEK

-377 LAYAREAGRQAVKL
+377 LAYAQEAGSQAVKL
-391 AQTENMRPS
+391 AQMEHMRPS
-400 DIVTMESF
+400 DLVTKESF

-475 AIMEEIKEHLHLDV
+475 AIMEEIKDHLHLDV
-489 MTVTGKTLGENLDD
+489 MTVTGKTLGENLAE
-503 LKKNGFYEKCDKWL
+503 LRENGFYEKCSGCLAK
-517 QEFNQRY
+517 FNERY
-524 SIKISKEDIIRPY
+524 GTSITKEDIIRPY

-563 TACPKEMFK
+563 TACPKEMFHA
-572 SVLRA
+572 VLRA

-660 GPIALVKE
+660 GPIALVEE
-668 GDLIEIDVME
+668 GDLIEIDVKE
-678 RKLNIIGIAGERKT
+678 RKLNIIGIAGERKSM
-692 AEEIDEILKERRKNW
+692 EEIDAILKERRQNW
-707 RPRELK
+707 KPREPK
-713 YRKGVLRLF
+713 YKKGVLRLF
-722 SQHAASPMKGA
+722 SLHAASPMKGA